1 MKSVQSNSRS
11 IVNMIGVP
19 FLLTSIYFINFF
31 KIVVLIILLFCLYE
45 LFSLVNHYNNKY
57 KNYIFFLLSVFW
69 LICAFGYSLF
79 FFISLEDGIIFTYV
93 LFISIWVCDTF
104 AYIFGSKYGKKKIFP
119 SISPNKTILGTISG
133 IVGVAIVII
142 GFKYLIDIYGF
153 SIELEYSDMINLI
166 IIIGI
171 IGQLGDFFE
180 SFLKRKANIKD
191 TSSILM
197 GHGGFL
203 DRFDSISFA
212 APIYYLYILYFII

>member
-1 MKSVQSNSRS
+1 MKSLQSNSRS

-19 FLLTSIYFINFF
+19 FLLTSIYYINFF
-31 KIVVLIILLFCLYE
+31 KIVVLFILLFCLYE

-69 LICAFGYSLF
+69 LICAFGYSLVF
-79 FFISLEDGIIFTYV
+79 LISLEDGIIFTYV

>member
-69 LICAFGYSLF
+69 LICAFGYSLVF
-79 FFISLEDGIIFTYV
+79 LISLEDGIIFTYV

-180 SFLKRKANIKD
+180 SFLKRKANIKY